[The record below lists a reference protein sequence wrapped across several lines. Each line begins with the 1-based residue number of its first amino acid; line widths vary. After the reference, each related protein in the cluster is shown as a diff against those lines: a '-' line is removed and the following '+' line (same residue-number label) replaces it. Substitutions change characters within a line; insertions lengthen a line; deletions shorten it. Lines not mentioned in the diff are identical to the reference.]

1 MSRLTAEP
9 FPRNLS
15 RLDRGLRLALG
26 AFLLLL
32 PATGAVDG
40 VAATTV
46 YLFAWVPLFTAAI
59 GWCPLYTLLGIRSR
73 GH

>member
-1 MSRLTAEP
+1 MSRLTAET

-26 AFLLLL
+26 LLLLVL
-32 PATGAVDG
+32 PATGALHG
-40 VAATTV
+40 LGATSA

-59 GWCPLYTLLGIRSR
+59 GWCPLYTLFGIRTRSQ
-73 GH
+73 